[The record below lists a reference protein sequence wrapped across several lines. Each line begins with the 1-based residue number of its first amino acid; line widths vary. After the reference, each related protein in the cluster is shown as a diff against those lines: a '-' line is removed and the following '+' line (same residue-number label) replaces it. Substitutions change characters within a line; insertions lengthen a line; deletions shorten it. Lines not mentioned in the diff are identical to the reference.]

1 MSKTILITGAS
12 SGFGRLTAE
21 TLAKSGYKVFAG
33 FRSLSGPRKQV
44 AEEMKSENIEL
55 VELDVTS
62 QASVDNAVATLIK
75 KSNGHLDVV
84 INNAGM
90 ASAGISETF
99 SPEQVREMFDVN
111 VFGIQRMFRATLPI
125 LRAQHS
131 GLLINVGSILGRVT
145 IPFFGLYCASKQAIE
160 ALTDSYRY
168 ELSQL
173 GVDVALVQPSAYPT
187 NMYSAAQQPS
197 DPGISES
204 YGEIAKVPGK
214 ILKTFVD
221 IFQGANA
228 PNPQDIAT
236 AIDKLI
242 TTPAGK
248 RPERIVVGLP
258 FGSDAVNEAI
268 APIQRGLVDNLGLG
282 SLATLK
288 TDSGLGSSMAASPS
302 RVGV

>member
-33 FRSLSGPRKQV
+33 FRSLSGSRKQV
-44 AEEMKSENIEL
+44 ADEMKSENIEL

-111 VFGIQRMFRATLPI
+111 VFGIQRMLRATLPI

-131 GLLINVGSILGRVT
+131 GLVNQHG
-145 IPFFGLYCASKQAIE
+145 C
-160 ALTDSYRY
+160 
-168 ELSQL
+168 
-173 GVDVALVQPSAYPT
+173 
-187 NMYSAAQQPS
+187 
-197 DPGISES
+197 DPGQSHHPVFRS
-204 YGEIAKVPGK
+204 
-214 ILKTFVD
+214 LWRLQT
-221 IFQGANA
+221 
-228 PNPQDIAT
+228 
-236 AIDKLI
+236 
-242 TTPAGK
+242 
-248 RPERIVVGLP
+248 
-258 FGSDAVNEAI
+258 SD
-268 APIQRGLVDNLGLG
+268 
-282 SLATLK
+282 
-288 TDSGLGSSMAASPS
+288 
-302 RVGV
+302 